1 MATAVVT
8 GAARGIGREVAIRL
22 AQRGYDVLVTDVNE
36 AGAQETAD
44 AIGERAWAI
53 AQDVRDVASHR
64 AVAAVALERGPVEVW
79 VNNAG
84 VLRTEKVWEHSDD
97 DVRMI
102 VEANLLGVIAGSRA
116 AVEAMRASGGHL
128 INLGSMSAF
137 GPVPGLAVYG
147 ATKHGVVAFSESL
160 QGDLDTAGIPI
171 RVHAV
176 CPDAV
181 DTGMVSERVGDED
194 AAIIF
199 SAGTKL
205 LDPGEVADRMVA
217 LLDSKALVVPIPRT
231 RVPLLRLTNRFP
243 RFGLKLAALFKKIG
257 ERNRR
262 KALESLMSVLASV
275 IDVVQ
280 FAHETGFPHQD
291 PVPVKGGGGGAS
303 AIVILIGVAVSIL
316 AVAGLIWL
324 KRRTDA

>member
-36 AGAQETAD
+36 AGAQDTAD
-44 AIGERAWAI
+44 AIGERAWAM

-64 AVAAVALERGPVEVW
+64 AVAEAAAERGPVAVW

-84 VLRTEKVWEHSDD
+84 VLRTEKVWEHSDE

-116 AVEAMRASGGHL
+116 AVEAMRAGGGHIL
-128 INLGSMSAF
+128 NLGSMSAF
-137 GPVPGLAVYG
+137 GPVPGLAIYG

-160 QGDLDTAGIPI
+160 QGDLDDAGIPI

-176 CPDAV
+176 CPDGV
-181 DTGMVSERVGDED
+181 DTGMVREREAD
-194 AAIIF
+194 ADSAIIF
-199 SAGTKL
+199 SAGKNL
-205 LDPGEVADRMVA
+205 LDPGDVADKMVT
-217 LLDSKALVVPIPRT
+217 LLDSDKLLLTIPRT
-231 RVPLLRLTNRFP
+231 RVPLLRLTGAFP
-243 RFGLKLAALFKKIG
+243 RFGLKSAALFKKVG

-262 KALESLMSVLASV
+262 KALAS
-275 IDVVQ
+275 
-280 FAHETGFPHQD
+280 
-291 PVPVKGGGGGAS
+291 
-303 AIVILIGVAVSIL
+303 
-316 AVAGLIWL
+316 
-324 KRRTDA
+324 